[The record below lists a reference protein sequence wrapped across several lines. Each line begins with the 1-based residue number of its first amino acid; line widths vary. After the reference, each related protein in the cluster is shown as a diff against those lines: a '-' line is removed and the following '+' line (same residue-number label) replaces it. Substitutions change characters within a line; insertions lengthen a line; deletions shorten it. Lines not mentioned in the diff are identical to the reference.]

1 MYQFSILNSIGFNE
15 IIIFLILLV
24 VGVIIISILKTLLHF
39 LVPIVAA
46 IVVWFVTSNLIYAG
60 IAFVVVAILQLIL
73 RR

>member
-46 IVVWFVTSNLIYAG
+46 IIVWFITSNLIYAG
-60 IAFVVVAILQLIL
+60 IAFVVVAILQLIF

>member
-60 IAFVVVAILQLIL
+60 IAFVVVAILQLLL

>member
-1 MYQFSILNSIGFNE
+1 MYYFSILNSIGFNE

-60 IAFVVVAILQLIL
+60 IVFVVVAILQLIL

>member
-24 VGVIIISILKTLLHF
+24 VGVIIILILKTLLHF
-39 LVPIVAA
+39 LVPIAA
-46 IVVWFVTSNLIYAG
+46 VIVVWFVTSNLIYAG